1 MRHLVTYF
9 ARHAQALIGSIGAL
23 TRTPLASI
31 MTIAVIGIT
40 LALPAAMIV
49 AIDNATQLSSGWEGP
64 GRISLYL
71 KRSTS
76 DTVAQKLADQ
86 LRRRK
91 DIAKV
96 DFISR
101 EQAFAEFKKQS
112 GFGEALET
120 LERNPL
126 PTVLVIHP
134 VGETG
139 NQPQMLE
146 ALERDLKKIDDI
158 EMVQLDLDW
167 VRRLHAWLGVIE
179 RAVLIG
185 AGLLALAVLLIVGNT
200 IRLAVLSRRDEIEV
214 SKLVGATDSFIRRP
228 FLYSGLVQ
236 GLLGSL
242 LAWLLVE
249 TSLWLLAGPVQELA
263 TLYGSGFSLGG
274 LDLTGSAGLLGAGA
288 ALGWLGARIAVGRHL
303 RAIEPQ

>member
-1 MRHLVTYF
+1 MKRLLAYF

-49 AIDNATQLSSGWEGP
+49 AIDNVMQLSSGWEGP

-71 KRSTS
+71 KRSVGDAS
-76 DTVAQKLADQ
+76 AQKLADQ

-91 DIAKV
+91 DVAKV
-96 DFISR
+96 DYISR

-134 VGETG
+134 ASTGET
-139 NQPQMLE
+139 QTLE
-146 ALERDLKKIDDI
+146 ALEHDLKKIDDV
-158 EMVQLDLDW
+158 ELVQLDLDW

-179 RAVLIG
+179 RAVVIG

-236 GLLGSL
+236 GFLGAL
-242 LAWLLVE
+242 LAWLLVQ

-263 TLYGSGFSLGG
+263 NLYGSGFNLGG
-274 LDLTGSAGLLGAGA
+274 LDSGGSVSLLSAGAL
-288 ALGWLGARIAVGRHL
+288 LGWLGARMAVGRHL